1 MKPAIKS
8 YLLLVAALSAFALGL
23 VVLFGKP
30 DHPLDLLAGA
40 ALCTA
45 FGFLIIL
52 LPERTL

>member
-1 MKPAIKS
+1 
-8 YLLLVAALSAFALGL
+8 VAALSAFALGL